1 MAFIQGNAPPER
13 GTFFYSSWSIW
24 KSRETS
30 YFGKGL
36 KRPVRCF
43 YVSYGCE
50 KVKKKKKRKKQKTF
64 WSVIYSDFKDSPFT
78 EIKKKQISLID
89 K

>member
-1 MAFIQGNAPPER
+1 MSLMA
-13 GTFFYSSWSIW
+13 
-24 KSRETS
+24 
-30 YFGKGL
+30 L
-36 KRPVRCF
+36 KRL
-43 YVSYGCE
+43 
-50 KVKKKKKRKKQKTF
+50 KKKKQTNKQKTF